1 MVAAVSGV
9 AVLAVCGWQRLVNGG
24 AGLFCDWWWQ
34 RLMGW
39 RCGLVGGGG
48 WLMVVFGGGGGEN
61 DDGGGS

>member
-1 MVAAVSGV
+1 M
-9 AVLAVCGWQRLVNGG
+9 VNGG

-61 DDGGGS
+61 DNGGGS